1 MTGLMGSA
9 PILIMAGGTGGH
21 VFPALAVA
29 RALRLRNEE
38 VVWLGTERGL
48 ESRVVPAEGI
58 ALEKIRVQGLRG
70 KGLLTWLLAPFRV
83 LVAVADAVRVVRR
96 CRPKVVLGMGGYTAG
111 PGGLAAWLL
120 RRPLVIHEQNAVAG
134 LTNRLL
140 AGFAREVLQA
150 FPGAFSASRKT
161 RVTGNPVR
169 ADIAGLPPPAERFAG
184 RSGPLRLLV
193 LGGSQG
199 ARALNETVAGAI
211 ALLPAAQRPAIRH
224 QAGEATRPVAEAA
237 YRAAGIEARV
247 HPFIS
252 DMAEAYGWADLVI
265 ARSGALTVAELA
277 AAGVAAVLVPFPAAV
292 DDHQTRNA
300 AYLVDADAATLLPQ
314 TELTAERLAG
324 ELRPYLDRP
333 ELALVRAERARA
345 LALPRATDLIVSV
358 CLATAGDP
366 PHA

>member
-1 MTGLMGSA
+1 MSEA
-9 PILIMAGGTGGH
+9 PVLIMAGGTGGH

-29 RALRLRNEE
+29 RALRLRNER
-38 VVWLGTERGL
+38 VVWLGTERGI
-48 ESRVVPAEGI
+48 ESRVVPPEGI
-58 ALEKIRVQGLRG
+58 PLETVRVQGLRG
-70 KGLLTWLLAPFRV
+70 KGVRSWLLAPLRI

-140 AGFAREVLQA
+140 AGFAREVLEA
-150 FPGAFSASRKT
+150 FPGSFSASVKT

-169 ADIAGLPPPAERFAG
+169 ADIAALPPPAVRFAG
-184 RSGPLRLLV
+184 RRGPLRLLV

-199 ARALNETVAGAI
+199 ARALNESVAAAI
-211 ALLPAAQRPAIRH
+211 ALLPPDQRPDVRH

-237 YRAAGIEARV
+237 YRAAGVAARV
-247 HPFIS
+247 VPFIS
-252 DMAEAYGWADLVI
+252 DMAEAYGWADLVL

-277 AAGVAAVLVPFPAAV
+277 AAGVGAVLVPFPAAV

-300 AYLVDADAATLLPQ
+300 AWLVEAGAATLLPQ
-314 TELTAERLAG
+314 SELTAIRLAT
-324 ELRPYLDRP
+324 ELRTYLDHRD
-333 ELALVRAERARA
+333 LVLTRAERARSM
-345 LALPRATDLIVSV
+345 ALPQATDMIVGA
-358 CLATAGDP
+358 CLAAGSARSTPD
-366 PHA
+366 A